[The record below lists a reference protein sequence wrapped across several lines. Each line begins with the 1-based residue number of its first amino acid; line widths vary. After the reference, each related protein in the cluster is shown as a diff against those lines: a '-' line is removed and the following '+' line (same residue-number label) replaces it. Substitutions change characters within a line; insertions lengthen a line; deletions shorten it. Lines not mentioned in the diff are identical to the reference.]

1 MRRGAASAL
10 IATAL
15 LIACGQAPDED
26 RSEAGPLLPK
36 DPAALP
42 EMDPPTFR
50 ALLEELRG
58 TPVLVN
64 VWATWCP
71 PCVDEAPHLAEV
83 SEEFEGEVQFIG
95 LDILDDRPAARE
107 FIREFGW
114 QYPSVFDPSGRVR
127 DELGYVGQP
136 VTVIYDAEGD
146 LSFQHVGAVNAEML
160 RTEIAKVL

>member
-1 MRRGAASAL
+1 
-10 IATAL
+10 L
-15 LIACGQAPDED
+15 LVVGLLVGCGQAPEED
-26 RSEAGPLLPK
+26 RAAGGSLLPK
-36 DPAALP
+36 DAEALP

-71 PCVDEAPHLAEV
+71 PCVDEAPHLADV
-83 SEEFEGEVQFIG
+83 SEEFEGQVQFIG

-107 FIREFGW
+107 FIRRYGW
-114 QYPSVFDPSGRVR
+114 QYPSVFDPNGQIR

-136 VTVIYDAEGD
+136 VTVIYDAEGE
-146 LSFQHVGAVNAEML
+146 LSFEHVGAVNTEML
-160 RTEIAKVL
+160 RTEIAKVLL